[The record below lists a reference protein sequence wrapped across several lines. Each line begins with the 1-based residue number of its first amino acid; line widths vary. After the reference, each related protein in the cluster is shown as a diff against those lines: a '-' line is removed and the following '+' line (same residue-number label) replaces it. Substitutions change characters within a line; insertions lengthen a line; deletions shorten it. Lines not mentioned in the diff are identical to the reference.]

1 MTLSSKLEKSDKS
14 RDKQHEIKGKSFV
27 FLYLQWKFVPV
38 LNRGP
43 QFYIS
48 LGPTN
53 SITGLR
59 QRKYKVQIFLIML
72 NQKGKASIQV

>member
-1 MTLSSKLEKSDKS
+1 MTLSSELKKSAKS
-14 RDKQHEIKGKSFV
+14 REEEHEITGRSFL
-27 FLYLQWKFVPV
+27 FLYLQWKFFPV

-59 QRKYKVQIFLIML
+59 QSKHKVQIFLVTL
-72 NQKGKASIQV
+72 NQKGKASIRV